1 METSVLYGLKQKQL
15 CFVLRENVNTD
26 PDLQLRLRGHLN
38 TVTGDFE
45 YTGSLQKY
53 FRSGP
58 PVKDQGTQPLRIG
71 AGVGISSSN
80 GDEPYLTATAKK
92 QIALTEGTDTL
103 LSAKAVVSYE
113 PRSGKVNRTAGVKL
127 SRQWLNFTEH
137 QDLQISLGLDVD
149 WAGAARQATG
159 SSSSSKALGGVKP
172 DVYLSVRENN
182 WRLRLRRKQWQLT
195 YDL

>member
-71 AGVGISSSN
+71 AGVGISSST

-113 PRSGKVNRTAGVKL
+113 PRSGKVGIMDNNAHMTHVSPGVSSLPCALNAPSACPAGPAELAVPPPVPHLMLHCNRH
-127 SRQWLNFTEH
+127 RQHPSDSMICTL
-137 QDLQISLGLDVD
+137 QDCS
-149 WAGAARQATG
+149 W
-159 SSSSSKALGGVKP
+159 
-172 DVYLSVRENN
+172 
-182 WRLRLRRKQWQLT
+182 
-195 YDL
+195 